1 MQADRRDRKFGFGD
15 PEAFARLRSVLAA
28 AGFTDGRV
36 AAALGGEKLRSVSGQ
51 DVPIL
56 LRRTGGGT
64 PLDTLIRLFL
74 IGVPVDAP
82 SCRTAID
89 PMRLEDWVAAGLV
102 AVEGDSVVGAVQ
114 LLPYQELW
122 LASDRPQKIASGLA
136 ADYVMGI
143 GSSSQTLANLTIRQP
158 SRRTLDLGTGCGFQ
172 AFLAARHSV
181 EVVAADRNPRA
192 VAFAA
197 FNARLNGL
205 DNVECLEGDLFEPVR
220 GQEFDLVVSNPPF
233 VISPESRYIYR
244 DSGMRGDAISQTVV
258 RQVPALLAEGGFC
271 QILCNWAHLAGQDW
285 RDRLAEWFAGTGC
298 DAWAMRSE
306 TLDAAGYAAKWIRHT
321 ERDSPEQF
329 HRRLE
334 EWLAYYEQAG
344 IEAVSGGLI
353 TIRRRSGA
361 ANWFRADDAPA
372 KMLGPAGDGILLGFA
387 LRDYLEAARSDEVLL
402 AERFR
407 VSPDVGLHERYEH
420 GSEGWCLAESELRLG
435 RGLAYAG
442 SVDPYVARLLARCD
456 GRVPLGQ
463 LLRELAESLGQDPA
477 AITAACLDVVRRLV
491 ERGFLI
497 PAAHW
502 QGCPG
507 SECLRGRAP
516 SS

>member
-1 MQADRRDRKFGFGD
+1 MQADRDDRTLGFRD
-15 PEAFARLRSVLAA
+15 PEAFVRLRGVLTA
-28 AGFTDGRV
+28 AGFTERGV
-36 AAALGGEKLRSVSGQ
+36 ASALGVDKLRSVSGQ

-64 PLDTLIRLFL
+64 PLDTLVRLFL

-82 SCRTAID
+82 SCRKAID
-89 PMRLEDWVAAGLV
+89 PMTLEDWVAAGLA
-102 AVEGDSVVGAVQ
+102 AVEDGSVAGAVQ

-122 LASDRPQKIASGLA
+122 LASDRPQKIVSGLSV
-136 ADYVMGI
+136 DYVMGI
-143 GSSSQTLANLTIRQP
+143 GSSSLTLANLTIRRP
-158 SRRTLDLGTGCGFQ
+158 SRRTLDLGTGCGLQ
-172 AFLAARHSV
+172 AFLAARHSA

-220 GQEFDLVVSNPPF
+220 GREFDLVVSNPPF

-244 DSGMRGDAISQTVV
+244 DSGMRGDAISQTIA

-285 RDRLAEWFAGTGC
+285 RDRLAGWFAGTGC
-298 DAWAMRSE
+298 DAWAMRSD

-329 HRRLE
+329 HRRFE
-334 EWLAYYEQAG
+334 QWIAYYEQAG

-361 ANWFRADDAPA
+361 AHWFRADDAPPR
-372 KMLGPAGDGILLGFA
+372 MLGPAGDGILLGFA

-407 VSPDVGLHERYEH
+407 VSPDVCLQQRYLP
-420 GSEGWCLAESELRLG
+420 GSEGWCLAESELQLG
-435 RGLAYAG
+435 RGLAYTG
-442 SVDPYVARLLARCD
+442 SVDPYVGRLLARCN
-456 GRVPLGQ
+456 GRAPLGQ
-463 LLRELAESLGQDPA
+463 LLREMAASLGQDADSVAP
-477 AITAACLDVVRRLV
+477 ACLDVVRRLV

-497 PAAHW
+497 PTSH
-502 QGCPG
+502 CP
-507 SECLRGRAP
+507 P
-516 SS
+516 SSTYV